1 MAALISVL
9 FYVRL
14 QGKPSCCDAE
24 AYLISARAIRADG
37 LFEAWIYSDL
47 RTYFYPWF
55 LSTVDQVSGRLSG
68 GNTAAAVQFAADWR
82 SKHKTDSQF
91 INHLGESALVAGDL
105 PAAEALFNQVVEID
119 SKKRQRTEQSGLPR
133 PQASELEGLGTGRAC
148 VAAALNDPLV
158 LDTLMRAYADK
169 GQVDRAVEV
178 QRRAVELAPRNGGL
192 RLYWARLHLRNNS
205 KERARQELQA
215 LAQLGPA
222 FTAQDEVAALMRE
235 ATR

>member
-1 MAALISVL
+1 MADALAIAR
-9 FYVRL
+9 RL
-14 QGKPSCCDAE
+14 QTRFPDLALVYRLKGDAE
-24 AYLISARAIRADG
+24 AAQKRWEPAAAMFRKALQKHEPGNTAVKLHVA
-37 LFEAWIYSDL
+37 L
-47 RTYFYPWF
+47 
-55 LSTVDQVSGRLSG
+55 LSG

-192 RLYWARLHLRNNS
+192 RLYLARLHLRNNS